1 MGCRKD
7 QVNDE
12 LFSNKFKELMAT
24 FEPTQDTQLLK
35 YVFTSACLVVED
47 SECIEIARSKLQIC
61 SNDLKFMTFFLMTPE
76 QLKVEWET
84 AGHKAYDR
92 RKFL

>member
-47 SECIEIARSKLQIC
+47 PECIEIARSKL
-61 SNDLKFMTFFLMTPE
+61 
-76 QLKVEWET
+76 
-84 AGHKAYDR
+84 
-92 RKFL
+92 